1 MNILDAFSKIGL
13 IVAALLLLASGILS
27 VIGKET
33 MADRFGLTGC
43 GILIVGIVLLLVVSI
58 KRSSKGVNK
67 GKG

>member
-1 MNILDAFSKIGL
+1 LNILDAFSKIGL